1 MLLPPPLSAAVL
13 LAYLPDFPTLGES
26 FGFQLNGLIVVM
38 LALSSIWGTLELI
51 GLYFKRA
58 ERLARA
64 SAPGPA
70 APTSAETA
78 SAVPATASGLAPET
92 VAVIAAAVYATVGG
106 RFRIH
111 AVTPAELPV
120 DWAREGRREIFAS
133 HRLR

>member
-1 MLLPPPLSAAVL
+1 MILPPPPSAAVL

-38 LALSSIWGTLELI
+38 LALSSIWGVLELI
-51 GLYFKRA
+51 GLYFKRV

-64 SAPGPA
+64 AAPAPA
-70 APTSAETA
+70 APA
-78 SAVPATASGLAPET
+78 SAVPTTASGLAPET